1 MSLDLILL
9 SPGTRVKRIGVSS
22 AVTSGRT
29 RGFSEVRGR
38 ELRGILNLRQVSVF
52 ARPKESWRSV
62 N

>member
-9 SPGTRVKRIGVSS
+9 SLRTRVKRIGVSS

-29 RGFSEVRGR
+29 RGSSEVRGQ
-38 ELRGILNLRQVSVF
+38 ELRGIMNLRQVSVF
-52 ARPKESWRSV
+52 TRPKELWRSL